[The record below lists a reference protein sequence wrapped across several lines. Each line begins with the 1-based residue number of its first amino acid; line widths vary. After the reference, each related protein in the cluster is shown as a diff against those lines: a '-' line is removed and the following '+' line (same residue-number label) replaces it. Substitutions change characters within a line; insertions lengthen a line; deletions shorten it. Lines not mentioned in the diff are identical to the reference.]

1 MCSKFNEIWWKY
13 FLSIFE
19 NLPKFSNYELLN
31 ILNLEKGGLPIDE
44 RTADKLIHFN
54 NEGGNQLSEKDYEHI
69 VKYFNQFSNDEIV
82 KYFQQFANDEVPQPP
97 EAN

>member
-1 MCSKFNEIWWKY
+1 MNHISLNF
-13 FLSIFE
+13 
-19 NLPKFSNYELLN
+19 PKFSNYELLH

-54 NEGGNQLSEKDYEHI
+54 NDGGNQFSEKDYEHI